1 MNLSI
6 LEKLIET
13 IRDRKLNPKEGS
25 YTNSLFDAGEN
36 KIVKKL
42 GEEFAEFLKAYLKE
56 SDERILS
63 EFVDLLYHF
72 FVALEYKDIKF
83 EDVLSELE
91 RRHK

>member
-6 LEKLIET
+6 LEKLVKT

-56 SDERILS
+56 SDERVSS
-63 EFVDLLYHF
+63 EFADLLYHF

-83 EDVLSELE
+83 EYVLIELE